1 MLDNETVDINQIK
14 DIKDDVEYY
23 IDNCQDPDF
32 TENEMIYDDID
43 GLEEMLLDVS
53 IFFIWGHTQTMW
65 TIFWP
70 FLTPLPP
77 CGPSMD
83 F

>member
-53 IFFIWGHTQTMW
+53 IFFI
-65 TIFWP
+65 
-70 FLTPLPP
+70 LLD
-77 CGPSMD
+77 CNLSY
-83 F
+83 

>member
-43 GLEEMLLDVS
+43 GLEEMLLDVR
-53 IFFIWGHTQTMW
+53 IFF
-65 TIFWP
+65 FWK
-70 FLTPLPP
+70 L
-77 CGPSMD
+77 
-83 F
+83 

>member
-43 GLEEMLLDVS
+43 GLEEMLLDVR
-53 IFFIWGHTQTMW
+53 FFF
-65 TIFWP
+65 FWK
-70 FLTPLPP
+70 L
-77 CGPSMD
+77 
-83 F
+83 

>member
-53 IFFIWGHTQTMW
+53 IFFILLNCN
-65 TIFWP
+65 
-70 FLTPLPP
+70 LTY
-77 CGPSMD
+77 
-83 F
+83 